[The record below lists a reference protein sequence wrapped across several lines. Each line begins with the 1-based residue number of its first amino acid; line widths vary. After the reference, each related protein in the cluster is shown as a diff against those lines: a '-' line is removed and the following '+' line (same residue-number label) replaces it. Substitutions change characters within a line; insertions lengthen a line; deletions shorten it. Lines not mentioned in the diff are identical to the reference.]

1 MRPLFIFFF
10 QTLFHE
16 LFIFIL
22 FLNESRPLSAATQLF
37 SASDGSVGVRAYHS
51 FLSGVFFFFHAH
63 TFSVPLHF
71 LHHNASIG
79 PGHC

>member
-1 MRPLFIFFF
+1 MTSLYFFF

-22 FLNESRPLSAATQLF
+22 FLNETHPLSAATQLF

-51 FLSGVFFFFHAH
+51 FLSLMFLSRTHIRR
-63 TFSVPLHF
+63 FSPLPP
-71 LHHNASIG
+71 S
-79 PGHC
+79 